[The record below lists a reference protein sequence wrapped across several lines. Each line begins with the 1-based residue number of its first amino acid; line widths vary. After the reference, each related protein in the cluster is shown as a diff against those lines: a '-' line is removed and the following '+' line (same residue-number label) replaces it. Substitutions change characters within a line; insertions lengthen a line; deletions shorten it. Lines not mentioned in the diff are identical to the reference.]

1 MRYIYFLFLLIFLN
15 IDVSKECA
23 LPFWWTEQYHFQ
35 PYYQITGQPKSTYRY
50 RETFH
55 RSYPDSFVHIQEY
68 SEYTWWEHDVSSNGR
83 ETKLT
88 PEDIRHMTN
97 VVFSKDGSI
106 NGIIPGK
113 RGMHPVGGNTN
124 RGIPRG
130 FGVKGGF
137 PVKGGTNGMFP
148 VGRNGNGLLPRSG
161 DTNGMVTRGDTNGIV
176 TRGDT
181 NGMVTRADTNG
192 IVTRGDTNG
201 MVTRGDTTG
210 TSTVEDTTRMV
221 TQPDTTRMITDAE
234 TNGIATGGD
243 TNGITM
249 PDDMNGIMTDEDTM
263 QTSEVTPEVI
273 TSNPDREVNE
283 NEDFEINKSGDL
295 LDNDLEMSG
304 AAKSSSE
311 LRIKEPNS
319 KGDFLGGWFGTR
331 TNETEPCKVSETDIH
346 SLRSMIE
353 KMFSQPREHMINP
366 ESKEKAREDILNKF
380 RNYGLQVWTQNFTT
394 PPIKHPNGTEDFNE
408 GVNLVGVIP
417 GSQRGRLDDEI
428 VLVGAH
434 YDTVAD
440 SNGVD
445 DNGSGLAVMLEV
457 ARAITE
463 ARCRLNH
470 TLMFVAFDHEENG
483 AMGSNYFVDHYLIPD
498 ELKRAR
504 ARFQG
509 AFILDGIMNYNDIPN
524 TQELP
529 LDYTESLPGF
539 QYFVNNTGNRGNF
552 LAMISRNEMDSHL
565 SRKLMD
571 AWQDLGDHQYKLF
584 NLAVDMGNTIPD
596 PSVIQKH
603 LNFLRSD
610 HATFWYHNSS
620 NHFPDSLNAVLLTD
634 TGPFRGQMKQCY
646 HSKCDDL
653 TVITPEKLQFAKKTA
668 DALTATLVE
677 LTSATAGGRQIHASW
692 LMISLH
698 VMALFYAAKFLR
710 SV

>member
-1 MRYIYFLFLLIFLN
+1 MYVYFIFVLIFLN
-15 IDVSKECA
+15 IEISKECA
-23 LPFWWTEQYHFQ
+23 LPFWWTDQYNFQ
-35 PYYQITGQPKSTYRY
+35 PFYQITGQPKTSYRF

-55 RSYPDSFVHIQEY
+55 RSDPNNYVHVQEY
-68 SEYTWWEHDVSSNGR
+68 SEYTWWEHDTSSNSK
-83 ETKLT
+83 ETKLST
-88 PEDIRHMTN
+88 DDIRHMTN

-113 RGMHPVGGNTN
+113 RGMPTRGGDFN
-124 RGIPRG
+124 GMFSSG
-130 FGVKGGF
+130 FGVKGAF
-137 PVKGGTNGMFP
+137 PRGDNTNGMFP
-148 VGRNGNGLLPRSG
+148 SGDNTNRMIPRGDNTNGMFPRGDNTNGMFPRGDNTNGMFPRGDDTNRMIPRGDNTNGMIPRGDNTNGMIPRGSDNDNGLVNRDG
-161 DTNGMVTRGDTNGIV
+161 DTNGMVTGA
-176 TRGDT
+176 DT
-181 NGMVTRADTNG
+181 NGMVTRAETNG
-192 IVTRGDTNG
+192 IDING
-201 MVTRGDTTG
+201 MVT
-210 TSTVEDTTRMV
+210 SADTTRM
-221 TQPDTTRMITDAE
+221 D
-234 TNGIATGGD
+234 NGGD
-243 TNGITM
+243 SNGVT
-249 PDDMNGIMTDEDTM
+249 MTDEEDRR
-263 QTSEVTPEVI
+263 TSEITPGVEI
-273 TSNPDREVNE
+273 INPDRERNE
-283 NEDFEINKSGDL
+283 NEDIEIAKSGDIAE
-295 LDNDLEMSG
+295 NDLDTSG
-304 AAKSSSE
+304 ASKSSSE
-311 LRIKEPNS
+311 LRVKEPNS
-319 KGDFLGGWFGTR
+319 SGGFLGGWFGR
-331 TNETEPCKVSETDIH
+331 RIGNETEPCKVTETDIH

-353 KMFSQPREHMINP
+353 KMFSKPREHVINP
-366 ESKEKAREDILNKF
+366 ETKEKAREDILNKF
-380 RNYGLQVWTQNFTT
+380 RNYGLQIWTQNFTT
-394 PPIKHPNGTEDFNE
+394 PPIKHPNGTEEFSE

-417 GSQRGRLDDEI
+417 GAQRGHLDDEI

-552 LAMISRNEMDSHL
+552 LAMISRNEMDNHL

-584 NLAVDMGNTIPD
+584 NLAVDMGNNIPD
-596 PSVIQKH
+596 PSIIQKH

-634 TGPFRGQMKQCY
+634 TGPFRGQY
-646 HSKCDDL
+646 HSKCD
-653 TVITPEKLQFAKKTA
+653 E
-668 DALTATLVE
+668 LTAYNAK
-677 LTSATAGGRQIHASW
+677 SY
-692 LMISLH
+692 SLLKD
-698 VMALFYAAKFLR
+698 VML
-710 SV
+710 

>member
-1 MRYIYFLFLLIFLN
+1 
-15 IDVSKECA
+15 
-23 LPFWWTEQYHFQ
+23 
-35 PYYQITGQPKSTYRY
+35 
-50 RETFH
+50 
-55 RSYPDSFVHIQEY
+55 
-68 SEYTWWEHDVSSNGR
+68 
-83 ETKLT
+83 
-88 PEDIRHMTN
+88 MTN
-97 VVFSKDGSI
+97 VIFSKDGSI

-113 RGMHPVGGNTN
+113 RGVTAAPGNTN
-124 RGIPRG
+124 RMSPGVFGVKGGAPRGLGVKGGPGFGVQGMNPGFGGHGLNPGFGGQGLNPG
-130 FGVKGGF
+130 FGVKGINPGF
-137 PVKGGTNGMFP
+137 GVKGLFPESDGTNGMVPRGTEDEFQH
-148 VGRNGNGLLPRSG
+148 RDGN
-161 DTNGMVTRGDTNGIV
+161 TNGMVTRADTNGIFTRGDTNGIV

-181 NGMVTRADTNG
+181 NG
-192 IVTRGDTNG
+192 IVTRGDTMTTRADTTVMSTTRADTTTTNG
-201 MVTRGDTTG
+201 MVTR
-210 TSTVEDTTRMV
+210 
-221 TQPDTTRMITDAE
+221 AE
-234 TNGIATGGD
+234 TE
-243 TNGITM
+243 GITI
-249 PDDMNGIMTDEDTM
+249 PDDMNGIMTDDDVM
-263 QTSEVTPEVI
+263 RTSGITPEVETI
-273 TSNPDREVNE
+273 NPDRERNE
-283 NEDFEINKSGDL
+283 NEDLDINKNGDIM
-295 LDNDLEMSG
+295 DNDLEMSG
-304 AAKSSSE
+304 ASKSLSE
-311 LRIKEPNS
+311 LRVKEPKS
-319 KGDFLGGWFGTR
+319 SGSFLGGWFGKR
-331 TNETEPCKVSETDIH
+331 SGLENEPCKVSETDIH

-353 KMFSQPREHMINP
+353 KMFSKPREHMINP
-366 ESKEKAREDILNKF
+366 ETKEKAREDILNKF

-394 PPIKHPNGTEDFNE
+394 PPIKHPNGTEEYNE

-483 AMGSNYFVDHYLIPD
+483 AMGSNFFVDHYLIPD

-529 LDYTESLPGF
+529 VDYTESLPGF

-552 LAMISRNEMDSHL
+552 LAMISRNEMDNHL

-571 AWQDLGDHQYKLF
+571 AWQDLGNHQYKLF
-584 NLAVDMGNTIPD
+584 NLAVDMGNSIPD

-620 NHFPDSLNAVLLTD
+620 SHFPDSLNAVLLTD
-634 TGPFRGQMKQCY
+634 TGPFRGKMKECY

-677 LTSATAGGRQIHASW
+677 LTSATGAGRQIQASW
-692 LMISLH
+692 LVITLH
-698 VMALFYAAKFLR
+698 AMALFYAAKFLR
-710 SV
+710 YL